1 MSNAPKWLS
10 PVAVVALLWNLM
22 GCYAWIADMR
32 LTPEQVAAAMGT
44 GMQQLYASRPMWA
57 VSATGVAVLGGAV
70 GSIGLLLRKR
80 WASKLLWLSL
90 AGVIAQDVGLFV
102 LVDGAT
108 LAGAGVVA
116 MQGLVLLVS
125 IGLALLGRQAMRAGW
140 LR

>member
-1 MSNAPKWLS
+1 MSYAPKWLS

-32 LTPEQVAAAMGT
+32 LTPEQVAAMGA

-90 AGVIAQDVGLFV
+90 AGVIAQDIGLFV

-108 LAGAGVVA
+108 LAGPGVVA

-125 IGLALLGRQAMRAGW
+125 IGLALLGRHAMRAGW